1 MRLVW
6 AYIGHVLKATAAE
19 PAWGGLVSEGV
30 VRVKNTL
37 YDPIQPS
44 KNLETNNMR
53 ALALRCQLAPDR
65 GTYTVLIPLQKSEGK
80 NERVGQNEVDQRREH
95 IVNVSKVP
103 RMMSCGQGGAKPLAS
118 ESRLRRARCAML

>member
-1 MRLVW
+1 M
-6 AYIGHVLKATAAE
+6 LKATAAE

-30 VRVKNTL
+30 VRVKSTL

-44 KNLETNNMR
+44 ENLETKQYAR
-53 ALALRCQLAPDR
+53 ARTQVPAGARPGHLHGAHPSRE
-65 GTYTVLIPLQKSEGK
+65 KSEGK
-80 NERVGQNEVDQRREH
+80 NELVGQNEMDQRREH

-118 ESRLRRARCAML
+118 ESRLMRARCAML